1 MSEEFNLRS
10 TIKMIKITAL
20 AGTNPV
26 RARRIIIII
35 IIIILVNRRI
45 FNYLN

>member
-20 AGTNPV
+20 VGTNPV
-26 RARRIIIII
+26 RARRII